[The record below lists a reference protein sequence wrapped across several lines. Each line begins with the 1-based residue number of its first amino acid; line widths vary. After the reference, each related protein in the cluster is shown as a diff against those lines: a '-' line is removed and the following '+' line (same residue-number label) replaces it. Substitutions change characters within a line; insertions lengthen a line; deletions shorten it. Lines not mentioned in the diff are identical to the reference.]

1 MQLLVIRHAIAEDK
15 DAFAATGEDDSRRPL
30 TERGA
35 EKMAEVAAGLR
46 SIVPAIDVLA
56 ASPFVR
62 AQQTAAIVA
71 AACGGLEVETTDVL
85 VPESSFPAFRRWLNA
100 LKKTDVVAIVGHEPH
115 LGALV
120 TRLMTGDAAGGS
132 SRIELKKGGAC
143 LLEISA
149 GDDTGGATL
158 QWLLTPSQLRRLGR

>member
-15 DAFAATGEDDSRRPL
+15 DAFAASGEDDSRRPL

-35 EKMAEVAAGLR
+35 EKMEEVAAGLR
-46 SIVPAIDVLA
+46 SLVPNIDVLA

-71 AACGGLEVETTDVL
+71 AVYGGLEIETTDAL
-85 VPESSFPAFRRWLNA
+85 VPNSSPAAFRAWLRER
-100 LKKTDVVAIVGHEPH
+100 KKTDVVAIVGHEPH

-120 TRLMTGDAAGGS
+120 TRLMVGDVAGDS
-132 SRIELKKGGAC
+132 SRIELRKGGSC
-143 LLEISA
+143 LLDISA